1 MPTKE
6 QLQKRVR
13 ELEAEN
19 DELHDQLDQ
28 IFDIVA
34 PEVGDGG
41 DRGDEDKDGD
51 SGEDWCRRVDRA
63 GGAKESS
70 MDSKV
75 TDDFC
80 QLFAVFFCP
89 FFCISRPNLSTVF
102 TAFRD
107 FFQFAGDVWWKAA
120 PTLSPMQPRLSVYPS
135 LPFAL

>member
-28 IFDIVA
+28 FFDIVA

-51 SGEDWCRRVDRA
+51 SGED
-63 GGAKESS
+63 
-70 MDSKV
+70 
-75 TDDFC
+75 
-80 QLFAVFFCP
+80 
-89 FFCISRPNLSTVF
+89 
-102 TAFRD
+102 
-107 FFQFAGDVWWKAA
+107 
-120 PTLSPMQPRLSVYPS
+120 
-135 LPFAL
+135 